1 MELKHTDGSLAYVAK
16 ADYSAAVTHG
26 DTIYISGLFG
36 SDTDGVLVSEDFRE
50 QARATFRNIGSV
62 LEDCGAG
69 FEDLIS
75 IRTFLLRQA
84 DFPAYVEVRREFLKP
99 PFPATLG
106 IIAPEFAYPG
116 MLIEMEA
123 LARNPARSRSAGTC

>member
-1 MELKHTDGSLAYVAK
+1 MELKHIDGSLAYVAQ
-16 ADYSAAVTHG
+16 ANYSAAVIHG

-36 SDTDGVLVSEDFRE
+36 SDTNGELLSDDFSE
-50 QARATFRNIGSV
+50 QARATFRNIGTV
-62 LEDCGAG
+62 LADCRAG
-69 FEDLIS
+69 YEDLIF

-84 DFPAYVEVRREFLKP
+84 DFPAYIEVRREFLKE
-99 PFPATLG
+99 PFPGTLG

-123 LARNPARSRSAGTC
+123 IARNPSA

>member
-1 MELKHTDGSLAYVAK
+1 MELKHIDGSLAYVAK
-16 ADYSAAVTHG
+16 ADYSAAVVHG

-36 SDTDGVLVSEDFRE
+36 SDTNGELVSADFRE

-62 LEDCGAG
+62 LGDCGAG
-69 FEDLIS
+69 YGDLIF
-75 IRTFLLRQA
+75 IRTFLLRQT
-84 DFPAYVEVRREFLKP
+84 DFPAYVEVRREFLKA
-99 PFPATLG
+99 PFPGTLG

-123 LARNPARSRSAGTC
+123 IARNPNA

>member
-1 MELKHTDGSLAYVAK
+1 MELKHIDGPLAYVAK
-16 ADYSAAVTHG
+16 ADYSAAVIHG

-36 SDTDGVLVSEDFRE
+36 SDTNGELVSEDFRE

-62 LEDCGAG
+62 LGDCGAG
-69 FEDLIS
+69 YEDLIF

-84 DFPAYVEVRREFLKP
+84 DFPAYVEVRREFLKA
-99 PFPATLG
+99 PFPGTLG

-116 MLIEMEA
+116 MLIEIEA
-123 LARNPARSRSAGTC
+123 TARNPHA